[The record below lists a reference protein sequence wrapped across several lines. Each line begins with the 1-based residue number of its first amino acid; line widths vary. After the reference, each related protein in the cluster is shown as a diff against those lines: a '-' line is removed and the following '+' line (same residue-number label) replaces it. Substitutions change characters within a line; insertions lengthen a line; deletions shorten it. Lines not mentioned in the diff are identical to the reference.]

1 MLVSR
6 TFGAEDQARFAALSG
21 DFNPIHVDPVAARRT
36 FAGDTVVHGMHLLL
50 WLLDS
55 IKTQFPDISQL
66 SALKVRFREP
76 VYLGQRVD
84 VTVIKHSSD
93 AIRADV
99 LAGSGKALELTATF
113 GSPRTAAAAVSWAA
127 KQVPR
132 GAAPRDLRLE
142 ESANESGQISFAPT
156 CSALGTAFPHAASW
170 MGAERVAALACSSF
184 LVGMVVPGLHS
195 IYGGLNLAFTE
206 VDGAAQLNFV
216 VTSVDLRIR
225 RVLLR
230 IEGGGLSGTITAFG
244 RVPPVAQCSVDLA
257 SSFVDPAE
265 FGGSVALIVGGSRGL
280 GEVTANLIAAGGGRV
295 MVTYA
300 SGSGDAHKVA
310 AGIRTW
316 GGQCAVSAY
325 DVWRSAEQQC
335 RELPETP
342 THIYYFATPN
352 IARRFPGFCS
362 RERLEELHKFYVHGF
377 LELLD
382 ASQTLGWG
390 GISAFYPSTTFLRQ
404 RPPGMIE
411 YAMAKAAG
419 EQLCAEINRFRP
431 GIRVITRRLPRVP
444 TDQTVSLIHRKSENA
459 VAVMLPIVRMMQL
472 KLQ

>member
-1 MLVSR
+1 MLASR
-6 TFGAEDQARFAALSG
+6 TFGAEDQARFAAMSG

-36 FAGDTVVHGMHLLL
+36 YAGDTVVHGMHLLI

-55 IKTQFPDISQL
+55 IKAQFPDIPHL

-84 VTVIKHSSD
+84 VTVVERSSD
-93 AIRADV
+93 SIRADV
-99 LAGSGKALELTATF
+99 LAGSGKALELTADF
-113 GSPRTAAAAVSWAA
+113 GPPRAVAAAGSFTA

-132 GAAPRDLRLE
+132 SAAPRDLPLE
-142 ESANESGQISFAPT
+142 EAANESGQISFAPT
-156 CSALGTAFPHAASW
+156 CSALSAAFPHAAGLI
-170 MGAERVAALACSSF
+170 GAERVAALACCSF

-195 IYGGLNLAFTE
+195 IYASLDLALANA
-206 VDGAAQLNFV
+206 DGTAQLNFV
-216 VTSVDLRIR
+216 VTSVDPRMR

-230 IEGGGLSGTITAFG
+230 IEGGGLSGTIGAFG
-244 RVPPVAQCSVDLA
+244 RTPPVAQCSIDLA
-257 SSFVDPAE
+257 SSFVDPRE

-295 MVTYA
+295 IVTYA
-300 SGSGDAHKVA
+300 TGAVDAENVA

-316 GGQCAVSAY
+316 GGKCAVSAY

-342 THIYYFATPN
+342 THVYYFATPN
-352 IARRFPGFCS
+352 IARRFAGFCS
-362 RERLEELHKFYVHGF
+362 RERLDEFHKFYVHGF

-382 ASQTLGWG
+382 ASQALGWG
-390 GISAFYPSTTFLRQ
+390 GISVFYPSTTFVRQ

-419 EQLCAEINRFRP
+419 ELLCAEINRFRP
-431 GIRVITRRLPRVP
+431 GMRIITRRLPRLL
-444 TDQTVSLIHRKSENA
+444 TDQTVSLIQRKSENA
-459 VAVMLPIVRMMQL
+459 VAVMLPMVRMMQ
-472 KLQ
+472 QYI